1 MITVNKDFR
10 FFDSRQKYLL
20 FVTTTNEKSIV
31 AEKISNQIKNIK
43 PKKPALNILD
53 AGLGDGTLL
62 MSVLR
67 GCHRE
72 FPTIPFLVFGKEISM
87 EDVRLSIEKLP
98 DRFVEH
104 PNMVFVV
111 SNLYYSEIASLNS
124 SNPDKQ
130 QHINWEIL
138 KLKGSSSFEFSQQFS
153 QLDEMLYN
161 NWQVER
167 HPKSNNPTY
176 KLPSVLI
183 IYRQD
188 HEFVLDHI
196 IPQQDG
202 SKNYFD
208 LIIASQPYRSR
219 ISVQKK
225 VDYVVK
231 PMIQAL
237 APDGKLILVHAM
249 GNDSGMEIIQKIW
262 PDENPFPSLTSDIID
277 YLKKILDGDL
287 LSKLKF
293 HSPETVRYNL
303 RALPN
308 EIENSISTS
317 LIFSAWNAATYV
329 GQINDENVMEAEKN
343 NQYFQH
349 VQEIIN
355 KYKTLWFNDEMF
367 IIEHQE

>member
-1 MITVNKDFR
+1 MNKDFR

-20 FVTTTNEKSIV
+20 FVTTTNEKNII
-31 AEKISNQIKNIK
+31 AEKISTQIKNIK
-43 PKKPALNILD
+43 PQKPALNIFD

-67 GCHRE
+67 SCHLE
-72 FPTIPFLVFGKEISM
+72 FPTIPFLVVGKEISM
-87 EDVRLSIEKLP
+87 EDVRLSVEKLP

-104 PNMVFVV
+104 PNMIFVV
-111 SNLYYSEIASLNS
+111 SNLYYAEAASLTS
-124 SNPDKQ
+124 SNTDKQ
-130 QHINWEIL
+130 KRINWETF
-138 KLKGSSSFEFSQQFS
+138 KLDGNSSFEFSQQLS
-153 QLDEMLYN
+153 QLDEMLHN

-167 HPKSNNPTY
+167 HPKSGNPTY

-219 ISVQKK
+219 ISVQQK

-237 APDGKLILVHAM
+237 ASGGKLILVHAM

-262 PDENPFPSLTSDIID
+262 PDDNPFPSLANDIIAC
-277 YLKKILDGDL
+277 LKDTFDGDL
-287 LSKLKF
+287 LNKLKF
-293 HSPETVRYNL
+293 QSPETFRYDL
-303 RALPN
+303 RALSN
-308 EIENSISTS
+308 EIENGIATS
-317 LIFSAWNAATYV
+317 LIFSSWNAATCV
-329 GQINDENVMEAEKN
+329 GQINNENVMEAEQDGRYV
-343 NQYFQH
+343 QYI
-349 VQEIIN
+349 QETIK
-355 KYKTLWFNDEMF
+355 KYGGLWFNDELLV
-367 IIEHQE
+367 IEHQE

>member
-1 MITVNKDFR
+1 MNKDFR

-20 FVTTTNEKSIV
+20 FVTTTNEKNII
-31 AEKISNQIKNIK
+31 AEKISTQIKNIK
-43 PKKPALNILD
+43 PQKPALNIFD

-67 GCHRE
+67 SCHRE
-72 FPTIPFLVFGKEISM
+72 FPTIPFLVVGKEISM
-87 EDVRLSIEKLP
+87 EDVRLSVEKLP

-104 PNMVFVV
+104 PNMIFVV
-111 SNLYYSEIASLNS
+111 SNLYYAEAASLTS
-124 SNPDKQ
+124 SNADKQ
-130 QHINWEIL
+130 KLINWETL
-138 KLKGSSSFEFSQQFS
+138 KLDGNSSFEFSQQLS
-153 QLDEMLYN
+153 QLDEMLHN

-219 ISVQKK
+219 ISVQQK

-237 APDGKLILVHAM
+237 ASGGKLILVHAF
-249 GNDSGMEIIQKIW
+249 GNDSGSEIIQKVW
-262 PDENPFPSLTSDIID
+262 PDDNPFPSLANDIIAC
-277 YLKKILDGDL
+277 LKDTFDGDL
-287 LSKLKF
+287 FNKLKF
-293 HSPETVRYNL
+293 QSPETFRYYL
-303 RALPN
+303 RALSN
-308 EIENSISTS
+308 EIENGIATS
-317 LIFSAWNAATYV
+317 LIFSSWNAATYV
-329 GQINDENVMEAEKN
+329 GQISNENVMEAEQDGRYV
-343 NQYFQH
+343 QYI
-349 VQEIIN
+349 QETIK
-355 KYKTLWFNDEMF
+355 KYGGLWFNDELLV
-367 IIEHQE
+367 IEHQE

>member
-43 PKKPALNILD
+43 LKKPALNILD

-87 EDVRLSIEKLP
+87 EDVRLSVEKLP

-161 NWQVER
+161 NCLLYT
-167 HPKSNNPTY
+167 S
-176 KLPSVLI
+176 PSP
-183 IYRQD
+183 RD
-188 HEFVLDHI
+188 RT
-196 IPQQDG
+196 
-202 SKNYFD
+202 
-208 LIIASQPYRSR
+208 RSR
-219 ISVQKK
+219 
-225 VDYVVK
+225 
-231 PMIQAL
+231 M
-237 APDGKLILVHAM
+237 
-249 GNDSGMEIIQKIW
+249 
-262 PDENPFPSLTSDIID
+262 PS
-277 YLKKILDGDL
+277 
-287 LSKLKF
+287 
-293 HSPETVRYNL
+293 
-303 RALPN
+303 
-308 EIENSISTS
+308 
-317 LIFSAWNAATYV
+317 SA
-329 GQINDENVMEAEKN
+329 
-343 NQYFQH
+343 
-349 VQEIIN
+349 
-355 KYKTLWFNDEMF
+355 
-367 IIEHQE
+367 

>member
-1 MITVNKDFR
+1 MNKDFR

-62 MSVLR
+62 MSILR
-67 GCHRE
+67 NCHRE

-104 PNMVFVV
+104 PNMVFVI

-124 SNPDKQ
+124 NNPDKQ

-138 KLKGSSSFEFSQQFS
+138 KLKGISSFEFSQQLS
-153 QLDEMLYN
+153 ELDEMLHN

-167 HPKSNNPTY
+167 HPKSGNPTY
-176 KLPSVLI
+176 KSPSVLI

-188 HEFVLDHI
+188 HEFGLDHI
-196 IPQQDG
+196 IPQHDG
-202 SKNYFD
+202 HKNYFD

-225 VDYVVK
+225 IDYVVK

-237 APDGKLILVHAM
+237 ASGGKLILVHAM
-249 GNDSGMEIIQKIW
+249 GNDSGMEIILKIW
-262 PDENPFPSLTSDIID
+262 PDDNPFPSLANDIIAC
-277 YLKKILDGDL
+277 LKDTFGGDL
-287 LSKLKF
+287 LNKLKF
-293 HSPETVRYNL
+293 QSPETFRYDL
-303 RALPN
+303 RALSN
-308 EIENSISTS
+308 EIENGIATS
-317 LIFSAWNAATYV
+317 LIFSSWNAVTYV
-329 GQINDENVMEAEKN
+329 GQINNENVMKAEQN
-343 NQYFQH
+343 GRYVQYI
-349 VQEIIN
+349 QEIIK
-355 KYKTLWFNDEMF
+355 KYGGLWFNNEM
-367 IIEHQE
+367 IVIEHQE

>member
-1 MITVNKDFR
+1 MNKDFR

-20 FVTTTNEKSIV
+20 FVTTTNEKSII
-31 AEKISNQIKNIK
+31 AEKISTQIKNIK
-43 PKKPALNILD
+43 PQKPALKIFD

-62 MSVLR
+62 MNVLR
-67 GCHRE
+67 NCHRE
-72 FPTIPFLVFGKEISM
+72 FSTIPFLVIGKEISM
-87 EDVRLSIEKLP
+87 EDVRLSVEKLS

-111 SNLYYSEIASLNS
+111 TNLYYAEAASLT
-124 SNPDKQ
+124 SNNADKQ
-130 QHINWEIL
+130 KRINWETL
-138 KLKGSSSFEFSQQFS
+138 KLNGNSSFEFSQQLS
-153 QLDEMLYN
+153 QLDEMLHN
-161 NWQVER
+161 NWQVEQ
-167 HPKSNNPTY
+167 HPKSGNPTY

-219 ISVQKK
+219 ISVQQK

-237 APDGKLILVHAM
+237 APGGKLILIHAF
-249 GNDSGMEIIQKIW
+249 GNDSGSEIIQKVW
-262 PDENPFPSLTSDIID
+262 PDDNPFPSLANEIITC
-277 YLKKILDGDL
+277 LKDTFDDDL
-287 LSKLKF
+287 LDQIIF
-293 HSPETVRYNL
+293 QSPETFRYDL

-308 EIENSISTS
+308 EIENSIATS
-317 LIFSAWNAATYV
+317 LIFSSWNAATYV
-329 GQINDENVMEAEKN
+329 GQINNENIMKAEQDGRYV
-343 NQYFQH
+343 QYI
-349 VQEIIN
+349 QETIK
-355 KYKTLWFNDEMF
+355 KYGGLWFNDELLV
-367 IIEHQE
+367 IEHQE

>member
-1 MITVNKDFR
+1 MNKDFR

-62 MSVLR
+62 MSILR
-67 GCHRE
+67 NCHRE

-104 PNMVFVV
+104 PNMVFVI

-124 SNPDKQ
+124 NNPDKQ

-138 KLKGSSSFEFSQQFS
+138 KLKGISSFEFSQQLS
-153 QLDEMLYN
+153 QLDEMLHN
-161 NWQVER
+161 NWQVEQ
-167 HPKSNNPTY
+167 HPKSGNPTY
-176 KLPSVLI
+176 KSPSVLI

-188 HEFVLDHI
+188 HEFGLDHI
-196 IPQQDG
+196 IPQQAG
-202 SKNYFD
+202 LKNYFD

-237 APDGKLILVHAM
+237 ASGGQLILVHAF
-249 GNDSGMEIIQKIW
+249 GNDSGMEIIQKVW
-262 PDENPFPSLTSDIID
+262 SDENPFSSLSSDIIAC
-277 YLKKILDGDL
+277 LKDVLEDDL
-287 LSKLKF
+287 LNKLTF
-293 HSPETVRYNL
+293 QSPETFRYNL

-308 EIENSISTS
+308 EIENGISTS
-317 LIFSAWNAATYV
+317 LIFSSWNAITYV
-329 GQINDENVMEAEKN
+329 GQINNEKIIKAERDGR
-343 NQYFQH
+343 YVH
-349 VQEIIN
+349 YIQETIK
-355 KYKTLWFNDEMF
+355 KYGNLWFNDEIF

>member
-1 MITVNKDFR
+1 MNKDFR

-20 FVTTTNEKSIV
+20 FVTTTNEKNII
-31 AEKISNQIKNIK
+31 AEKISTLIKNIK
-43 PKKPALNILD
+43 PQKPAFNILD

-67 GCHRE
+67 ACHRE

-111 SNLYYSEIASLNS
+111 SNLYYTEAASLTS
-124 SNPDKQ
+124 SNADKQ
-130 QHINWEIL
+130 KRINWETL
-138 KLKGSSSFEFSQQFS
+138 KLDGNSSFEFSQQLS
-153 QLDEMLYN
+153 QLDDMLHN

-167 HPKSNNPTY
+167 HPKSSNPTY

-225 VDYVVK
+225 
-231 PMIQAL
+231 
-237 APDGKLILVHAM
+237 
-249 GNDSGMEIIQKIW
+249 N
-262 PDENPFPSLTSDIID
+262 
-277 YLKKILDGDL
+277 
-287 LSKLKF
+287 
-293 HSPETVRYNL
+293 
-303 RALPN
+303 
-308 EIENSISTS
+308 
-317 LIFSAWNAATYV
+317 
-329 GQINDENVMEAEKN
+329 
-343 NQYFQH
+343 
-349 VQEIIN
+349 
-355 KYKTLWFNDEMF
+355 
-367 IIEHQE
+367 

>member
-62 MSVLR
+62 MSILR
-67 GCHRE
+67 NCHRE

-111 SNLYYSEIASLNS
+111 SNL

-153 QLDEMLYN
+153 QLDDMLYN

-167 HPKSNNPTY
+167 HPKSGNPTY
-176 KLPSVLI
+176 KSPTVLI
-183 IYRQD
+183 IYRKD
-188 HEFVLDHI
+188 HGFSLDHI

-277 YLKKILDGDL
+277 YLKKILDGDF

-293 HSPETVRYNL
+293 HSPETLRYNL

-349 VQEIIN
+349 VQEIIK